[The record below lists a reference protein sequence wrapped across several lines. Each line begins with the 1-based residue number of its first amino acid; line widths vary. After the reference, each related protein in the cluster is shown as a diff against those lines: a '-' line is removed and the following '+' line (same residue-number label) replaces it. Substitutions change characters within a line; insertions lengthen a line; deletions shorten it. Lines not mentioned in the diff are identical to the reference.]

1 MNWFKPHE
9 YDDSNNILQ
18 CKSVFTPFEVLQ
30 TSQPEPEP
38 CMATMFEE
46 KKRKNEI
53 QYLPGEKLLMRLE
66 KIRTKECRREVATRP
81 TETPGPHSG
90 RRGDRVKKSSNFEV
104 DRLSD
109 SLARVL
115 RSVVGGK
122 SSQL

>member
-18 CKSVFTPFEVLQ
+18 SRSVFTPYK
-30 TSQPEPEP
+30 EPEP
-38 CMATMFEE
+38 QPCMSTMFEE

-66 KIRTKECRREVATRP
+66 KIRTKEC
-81 TETPGPHSG
+81 
-90 RRGDRVKKSSNFEV
+90 RGDRVKKSSNFEV

>member
-18 CKSVFTPFEVLQ
+18 SRSVFTPYK
-30 TSQPEPEP
+30 EPEP
-38 CMATMFEE
+38 QPCMSTMFEE

-66 KIRTKECRREVATRP
+66 KIRTKE
-81 TETPGPHSG
+81 GG
-90 RRGDRVKKSSNFEV
+90 KKNIIKVENDFNV

-115 RSVVGGK
+115 K
-122 SSQL
+122 TF

>member
-18 CKSVFTPFEVLQ
+18 SRSVFTPYKE
-30 TSQPEPEP
+30 PEPEP
-38 CMATMFEE
+38 CMTNMFVE
-46 KKRKNEI
+46 KAKRNEV

-66 KIRTKECRREVATRP
+66 KIRTKE
-81 TETPGPHSG
+81 GS
-90 RRGDRVKKSSNFEV
+90 KKNIIDNV

-115 RSVVGGK
+115 K
-122 SSQL
+122 TF